1 MQKCPVQLR
10 LVVAA
15 VAVLGC
21 AAATANAQAKEEA
34 IVLSPFVV
42 STRGDNPYKPN
53 ASTSSGLV
61 NQLIIDSPFTMTAIT
76 AQALQDSQI
85 LDLADIRNVSA
96 MLDQSAGGRGFGS
109 EFNSRGFRTESLN
122 NGHRTRQYM
131 DNALIDVVELV
142 NGPMAT
148 IYGESGAGGVVVINT
163 KSAIPNKLFGSASV
177 SVGDYNLT
185 RGVVDVNVPLTRHSA
200 VRVIGY
206 KSDTLSYIDRWY
218 DKKRG
223 AYAAVHLEPLSWLT
237 INGRADYMEYDRP
250 NNTQNT
256 IVRGTSSL
264 YKDTDGDGFREF
276 DFPNNYGAGP
286 YYNAGPSNQLWRWK
300 QGVMSGEAIA
310 TISPQLSARLSA
322 LYLNQDQDGING
334 WNSIDSFQSTPERVR
349 VRADRERETKSFKLD
364 LLYQWEIPDI
374 KLKGKLIGGA
384 DHYQSSDRETYFEY
398 QKPTAPLS
406 VPWPPV
412 NVSPS
417 AYFLPSESTIISTWT
432 LNSSRSRPYRD
443 DSTITR
449 SQRLTAIV
457 DAFDERVRFTGGY
470 RTNKGTFKQIKT
482 NTYGDPYFYI
492 PYDQPTYQYGVSG
505 DIFKNTSDAKAFVS
519 RLTAYY
525 SYGTTFIPPRQGN
538 PVGTPDVAPET
549 GKGWDLG
556 LKFEGLG
563 GRLSGE
569 VAYFDVTRDNVLVV
583 FFPSGPSGPSYFI
596 NAGTQAGTGMQTSL
610 NFEPTK
616 GWTLGLQYMHIS
628 GSVVSDTN
636 AANIGLPLTSP
647 KNKITAHTRYEFR
660 AGVLKGLSL
669 GATVRYTADLPA
681 HGYNNLQRDWILPAN
696 TVCGVFGRY
705 EFKTSATQTIG
716 LAVTVDNVFDRLY
729 LDRTGDADF
738 IAGAPRNIKVTL
750 DYRF

>member
-1 MQKCPVQLR
+1 MHTRYAHLR
-10 LVVAA
+10 LASTLAA
-15 VAVLGC
+15 TIGC
-21 AAATANAQAKEEA
+21 AAVLASAQPKEE
-34 IVLSPFVV
+34 VFELSPFVV
-42 STRGDNPYKPN
+42 TSRGDNPYKPN

-61 NQLIIDSPFTMTAIT
+61 KQLIIDSPFTMTAIT
-76 AQALQDSQI
+76 AQTLQDSQVF
-85 LDLADIRNVSA
+85 DFADIRNVSA

-148 IYGESGAGGVVVINT
+148 IYGESGAGGVVVTNT
-163 KSAIPNKLFGSASV
+163 KAAMPNKSFGSASV

-185 RGVVDVNVPLTRHSA
+185 RGVVDVNVPLVGRSA

-206 KSDTLSYIDRWY
+206 KSDVLSYIDRWF
-218 DKKRG
+218 DKKKG
-223 AYAAVHLEPLSWLT
+223 VYAAVHVEPLSWLT
-237 INGRADYMEYDRP
+237 VNGRADYMEYDRP

-264 YKDTDGDGFREF
+264 YNDTDGDGFREF

-286 YYNAGPSNQLWRWK
+286 YYNAGPRNQLWRWK
-300 QGVMSGEAIA
+300 QGVMSGEALA
-310 TISPQLSARLSA
+310 TFSSNFSARLSA

-334 WNSIDSFQSTPERVR
+334 WTSIDSFQSTPQRARVKQ
-349 VRADRERETKSFKLD
+349 DRERETKSMKLD
-364 LLYQWEIPDI
+364 LLYQWEAPAA
-374 KLKGKLIGGA
+374 KLKGKLIGGSEY
-384 DHYQSSDRETYFEY
+384 YQSSDRETYFEY
-398 QKPTAPLS
+398 QKPTDPLF

-412 NVSPS
+412 NVSES
-417 AYFLPSESTIISTWT
+417 AYYLPPESTIISTWT

-449 SQRLTAIV
+449 SQRVTAIV
-457 DAFDERVRFTGGY
+457 DAFDERLRFTGGY

-482 NTYGDPYFYI
+482 NIQGDPYFFI

-505 DIFKNTSDAKAFVS
+505 DIFKNKQDTKALVN

-556 LKFEGLG
+556 LKFEGLD

-583 FFPSGPSGPSYFI
+583 FFPSGLSGPSYFI
-596 NAGTQAGTGMQTSL
+596 NAGTQAGTGGQLSL
-610 NFEPTK
+610 NYQPVK
-616 GWTLGLQYMHIS
+616 AWTVGLQYMHIS
-628 GSVVSDTN
+628 GRVVSDTN
-636 AANIGLPLTSP
+636 TANIGLPLTSP
-647 KNKITAHTRYEFR
+647 KNKITAHTRYDFKSG
-660 AGVLKGLSL
+660 ALKGLSL

-681 HGYNNLQRDWILPAN
+681 HGYNNLQREWILPAN

-705 EFKTSATQTIG
+705 EFKASDTKTVGVS
-716 LAVTVDNVFDRLY
+716 VSVDNVFDKLY

-738 IAGAPRNIKVTL
+738 IAGAPRNVKVTL
-750 DYRF
+750 DYKF